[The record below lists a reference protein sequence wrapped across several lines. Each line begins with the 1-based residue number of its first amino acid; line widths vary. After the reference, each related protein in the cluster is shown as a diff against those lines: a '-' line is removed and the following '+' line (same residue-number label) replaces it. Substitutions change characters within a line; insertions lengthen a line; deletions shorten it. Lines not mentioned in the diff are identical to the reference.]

1 MPVGLNFLF
10 RVGRKVLAEPLE
22 DSGLLPGKYYRSQ
35 ALAALEE
42 NDFPECLRYLK
53 MAETHRKAQARMVAQ
68 LLILRCRM
76 LLADHL
82 NKLQVLANRLRLET
96 DCEKIS
102 RYEELFNEEQK
113 AVRLLER
120 YIREAQNLVNKRVN
134 PFRVVGHAVSPT

>member
-35 ALAALEE
+35 ALAALTE

-76 LLADHL
+76 LLEDHKDRVKGLTDRLQLAMEAD
-82 NKLQVLANRLRLET
+82 KQ
-96 DCEKIS
+96 C
-102 RYEELFNEEQK
+102 RYEEILTEERK
-113 AVRLLER
+113 AVQLLER
-120 YIREAQNLVNKRVN
+120 YIEEAQDLVKKPQYPPPVDHCAIR
-134 PFRVVGHAVSPT
+134 PA

>member
-35 ALAALEE
+35 ALDALTE

-53 MAETHRKAQARMVAQ
+53 MAETHRKTQARMVAQ

-76 LLADHL
+76 LLADHKSRIRDL
-82 NKLQVLANRLRLET
+82 TDRLGLTT
-96 DCEKIS
+96 DADKMHRYEKILT
-102 RYEELFNEEQK
+102 EERK
-113 AVRLLER
+113 AVQLLEG
-120 YIREAQNLVNKRVN
+120 YIREAHNLVKKLPYPPVE
-134 PFRVVGHAVSPT
+134 HSAVRPA

>member
-35 ALAALEE
+35 ALDALTE

-53 MAETHRKAQARMVAQ
+53 MAETHRKTQARMVAQ

-76 LLADHL
+76 LLADHKSRIKDL
-82 NKLQVLANRLRLET
+82 TDRLGLTT
-96 DCEKIS
+96 DADKVR
-102 RYEELFNEEQK
+102 RYEDILTEERK
-113 AVRLLER
+113 AVQLLEG
-120 YIREAQNLVNKRVN
+120 YIGEAHNLVKKSPYPPVD
-134 PFRVVGHAVSPT
+134 HYAVRPA

>member
-10 RVGRKVLAEPLE
+10 RVGRKLLAEPLE

-35 ALAALEE
+35 ALAALQE

-76 LLADHL
+76 LLDDHKVRVRSL
-82 NKLQVLANRLRLET
+82 EERLRMEPTAKRLAV
-96 DCEKIS
+96 IS
-102 RYEELFNEEQK
+102 RFWSRSTKQSDFWNNISGTPK
-113 AVRLLER
+113 
-120 YIREAQNLVNKRVN
+120 NW
-134 PFRVVGHAVSPT
+134 

>member
-35 ALAALEE
+35 ALDALTE

-53 MAETHRKAQARMVAQ
+53 MAETHRKTQARMVAQ

-76 LLADHL
+76 LLADHKSRIKDL
-82 NKLQVLANRLRLET
+82 TDRLGLTT
-96 DCEKIS
+96 DADKVR
-102 RYEELFNEEQK
+102 RYEDILTEERK
-113 AVRLLER
+113 AVQLLEG
-120 YIREAQNLVNKRVN
+120 YIREAHNLVKKSPYPPVD
-134 PFRVVGHAVSPT
+134 HCAVRPA